1 MALLGRNTMTWA
13 AAAAAAAAAAVVGM
27 APNDAHAC
35 GGFFCNNSQPVN
47 QAAER
52 IVFSHGSDGTVTA
65 VIQIQYQGPSEDF
78 AWMLPVAGDPD
89 VQVSSDAAFMRLQ
102 NATNPQ
108 YQLTTTI
115 EGTCGSGGLR
125 GVPGSASG
133 GADAGASFD
142 SDGGAPPVTVVNQGA
157 VGPYD
162 YVVISVDPA
171 ATDPADVAVTWL
183 QDNGYDVS
191 DFGREVLRPYLE
203 GGMNLLSFRLSK
215 GNDAGSIRPVMITFG
230 SGLPSIPIR
239 PTAVAATDD
248 MGVMVWVLGA
258 ERAVPANYLSLEL
271 NEALIN
277 WLNPNS
283 NYNDVVTRAA
293 NEAGGQGFVTEMAG
307 PASPLADTIFSSWE
321 QENWDRVSTS
331 DWTGQEGTLLN
342 DVVAQFATLDGM
354 RDVIADTVPIP
365 TGVTLEQLL
374 ACVSCYYDYSVS
386 DIAGFEPA
394 AFIAAMQS
402 EVIEPM
408 ARTRAL
414 FEARP
419 YMTRLYTTMS
429 ADEMTMDPV
438 FDFNGDLG
446 DYSNVHNAERI
457 IECSPSLDM
466 SEAPWRVE
474 LPNGETVRG
483 SGTTWPFDTADEDMP
498 ANARTVRVGTS
509 GTGEVVTDN
518 TDAISETLDAHNAT
532 VEAGGSE
539 RDGGLCSASAV
550 GTGSNAAAL
559 GLSLLALLGLALRRR
574 RS

>member
-1 MALLGRNTMTWA
+1 MARLGRNTMTWA

-115 EGTCGSGGLR
+115 EGTCGGGGFRSGPTSAG
-125 GVPGSASG
+125 GGGSDAAS
-133 GADAGASFD
+133 AAA
-142 SDGGAPPVTVVNQGA
+142 DGGTPPVTVVNQGA

-171 ATDPADVAVTWL
+171 AADPADVAVTWL

-191 DFGREVLRPYLE
+191 DFGREVLRPYLD

-258 ERAVPANYLSLEL
+258 ERAVPANYYSLEL

-307 PASPLADTIFSSWE
+307 PASPLAETIFSSFE
-321 QENWDRVSTS
+321 RDNWAAVSGY
-331 DWTGQEGTLLN
+331 DWTGEEGRLLL
-342 DVVAQFATLDGM
+342 DVLGQFGTLDGI
-354 RDVIADTVPIP
+354 RDVLADTVPLP
-365 TGVTLEQLL
+365 AGVSLDELL
-374 ACVSCYYDYSVS
+374 ACVSCYYTGTEA
-386 DIAGFEPA
+386 DIADFEPA
-394 AFIAAMQS
+394 AFLESMRTQ
-402 EVIEPM
+402 VIEPM

-419 YMTRLYTTMS
+419 YVTRLYTTMS

-446 DYSNVHNAERI
+446 DYSNVHDAERI

-483 SGTTWPFDTADEDMP
+483 RGRTWPFDTADEDMP

-532 VEAGGSE
+532 VATGGTE